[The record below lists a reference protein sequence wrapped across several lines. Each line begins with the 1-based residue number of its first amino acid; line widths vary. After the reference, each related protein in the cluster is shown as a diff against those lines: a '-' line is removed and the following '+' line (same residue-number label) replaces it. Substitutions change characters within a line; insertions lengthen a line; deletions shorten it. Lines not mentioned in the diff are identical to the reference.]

1 VAFTKINTTVLDI
14 VLFGDDSV
22 VRIEGQLTIVFMC
35 KNDES
40 WFFNGVYFIPCLMTN
55 IDIVSVDQLN
65 EIGYMIDI
73 DTDVMK
79 I

>member
-1 VAFTKINTTVLDI
+1 
-14 VLFGDDSV
+14 
-22 VRIEGQLTIVFMC
+22 VFMC